1 MPHALWLFSTAYRDV
16 VATVLTVLTALT
28 LMARFSTAEL
38 ILIVRVPARP
48 SRLND
53 ISMPIMRGEFARD
66 AAGRRGRRDVLAGP
80 RFFSRYRH

>member
-16 VATVLTVLTALT
+16 VATVLTVLTVLTALM

-48 SRLND
+48 SHHAKESLHATQPAGEGAGMSWPVRAFFE
-53 ISMPIMRGEFARD
+53 ISSP
-66 AAGRRGRRDVLAGP
+66 GR
-80 RFFSRYRH
+80 